1 MSEYDDMGLNT
12 AKKEK
17 TFKRLFGKLYQLL
30 ARKTP
35 FIPGK
40 LRVLLQSMHGVQFL
54 DVKSTFLGEDV
65 FFDDIHPELIT
76 VGKNVR
82 ITAGVRILTHF
93 FDTRFVPKLKRPFRF
108 YTGAV
113 IIGDNV
119 FIGVNTVVAKPVKIG
134 SGAVIGANS
143 VVTRDIP
150 ANAIAVGSPAKVVGY
165 RPEMKN
171 D

>member
-1 MSEYDDMGLNT
+1 MNEAKT
-12 AKKEK
+12 A
-17 TFKRLFGKLYQLL
+17 TPQRSIKRLLRKVCQFS
-30 ARKTP
+30 ARKLP

-40 LRVLLQSMHGVQFL
+40 LRVLLQRMHGVQFL

-82 ITAGVRILTHF
+82 ITAGARILTHF
-93 FDTRFVPKLKRPFRF
+93 FDTRFVPTLKRPFRF

-113 IIGDNV
+113 IIGGNV